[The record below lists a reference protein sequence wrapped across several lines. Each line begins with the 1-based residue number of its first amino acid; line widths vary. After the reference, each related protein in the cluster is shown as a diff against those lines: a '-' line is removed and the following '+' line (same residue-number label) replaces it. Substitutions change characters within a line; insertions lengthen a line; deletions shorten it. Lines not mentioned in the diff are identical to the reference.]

1 MKKVKLAI
9 ASVLA
14 VVVIVPVVAQADVAY
29 NIGVV
34 SLYKSKG
41 VDQNTGEAKDFHP
54 ARQGGVDRTHVSGF
68 YVSNWNSTGKFGA
81 ANLEIDLM
89 AGASTNSAKLCSLP
103 VVCSGKLI
111 APD

>member
-1 MKKVKLAI
+1 VPIAFVKNFVYEVLLCGCLGMKKVKLAI

-14 VVVIVPVVAQADVAY
+14 VVVIVPVVAY

-41 VDQNTGEAKDFHP
+41 VDQNTGEAKDFRP
-54 ARQGGVDRTHVSGF
+54 VLQGGVDWTHASGF

-81 ANLEIDLM
+81 ANLE
-89 AGASTNSAKLCSLP
+89 
-103 VVCSGKLI
+103 LI
-111 APD
+111 

>member
-14 VVVIVPVVAQADVAY
+14 VVVMVPVVAQADVAY

-41 VDQNTGEAKDFHP
+41 VDQNTGEAKDFRP
-54 ARQGGVDRTHVSGF
+54 VLQGGVDWTHASGF

-81 ANLEIDLM
+81 ANLE
-89 AGASTNSAKLCSLP
+89 
-103 VVCSGKLI
+103 LI
-111 APD
+111 